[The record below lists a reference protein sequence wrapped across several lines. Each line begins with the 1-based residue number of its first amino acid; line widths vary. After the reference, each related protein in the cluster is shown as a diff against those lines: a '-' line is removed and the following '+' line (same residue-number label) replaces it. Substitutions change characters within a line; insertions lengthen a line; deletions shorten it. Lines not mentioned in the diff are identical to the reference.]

1 MQPKNLLQDANS
13 PLVAL
18 WFCRMY
24 VHWRER
30 EHEAVYEAV
39 ATDPAAMAT
48 LTQCGLVKFFLC
60 PFMRAQPRLLNA
72 LVEYWHPDAEAFM
85 IEGQSLTPTTE
96 DIYFLTGLSRRGEA
110 VDLHTFPTGERKVE
124 ELIAEYC
131 VAGTNTRTS
140 WIPVNSIIN
149 IRLQTILSLIG
160 RITGSTAHHQA
171 TRAHLNCALRCLDG
185 QIFDWSTTLLE
196 AMRRQLTDARERTHR
211 NFGFGTIL
219 CSFFFE
225 RVPCFSPRMTVRG
238 HLASFPAVCRWA
250 ALLPR
255 QGGGRTVESF
265 NDDFFAWLSRQIP
278 MIEDYPYAGI
288 DFSRDPEM
296 PVPPGE
302 ALGEIGKSPLV
313 LFFVLFT
320 YVIFMS
326 F

>member
-1 MQPKNLLQDANS
+1 M
-13 PLVAL
+13 
-18 WFCRMY
+18 
-24 VHWRER
+24 
-30 EHEAVYEAV
+30 
-39 ATDPAAMAT
+39 
-48 LTQCGLVKFFLC
+48 
-60 PFMRAQPRLLNA
+60 
-72 LVEYWHPDAEAFM
+72 
-85 IEGQSLTPTTE
+85 
-96 DIYFLTGLSRRGEA
+96 
-110 VDLHTFPTGERKVE
+110 
-124 ELIAEYC
+124 
-131 VAGTNTRTS
+131 
-140 WIPVNSIIN
+140 
-149 IRLQTILSLIG
+149 
-160 RITGSTAHHQA
+160 
-171 TRAHLNCALRCLDG
+171 DG
-185 QIFDWSTTLLE
+185 HIFDWSTTLLE
-196 AMRRQLTDARERTHR
+196 AMRRQLTDCRERTHR

-265 NDDFFAWLSRQIP
+265 NDDFFAWLSREIP

-302 ALGEIGKSPLV
+302 ALGEIGKSPLL
-313 LFFVLFT
+313 LFFLFA